1 MELEDT
7 LSILQKLVDVPA
19 MNGEGPDDGAL
30 ARILEAARWAPSAA
44 NLQPWE
50 VIVTRG
56 GETKEMVVQATL
68 DPFMRDEP
76 DLRPLWLKEAPV
88 ILVFCADIKRVRT
101 RYGNERDLVI
111 GTGDVGGFLL
121 AFRMAAF
128 QEGWTTG
135 VVREF
140 HPERLKK
147 ALGILRFIE
156 PVALVP
162 VCRRHPPG
170 EDVVDRPAMELKTF
184 LHHERW

>member
-1 MELEDT
+1 MESEDI
-7 LSILQKLVDVPA
+7 LSILQILVDVPV

-30 ARILEAARWAPSAA
+30 AQILEVTRWSPSAA

-50 VIVTRG
+50 IIVARDV
-56 GETKEMVVQATL
+56 ETKEQIVQATL
-68 DPFMRDEP
+68 DPFMRD
-76 DLRPLWLKEAPV
+76 DSNGRVIWLKEAPV

-111 GTGDVGGFLL
+111 GTGDIGGFLL
-121 AFRMAAF
+121 IFRMAAL
-128 QEGWTTG
+128 QKGWTSG

-147 ALGILRFIE
+147 ALGIPRFIE

-162 VCRRHPPG
+162 LCRRHPS
-170 EDVVDRPAMELKTF
+170 EEEVVDRPAMELKTF
-184 LHHERW
+184 VHPERW